1 MFIEKYKNLKKIFDD
16 EKESLLYLIRNDYV
30 NHYEKCSKCNH
41 DMKLNINKKLYVCR
55 FYKCRKAISPLKGTI
70 FHKLTLPLNIQLHV
84 LYYFLGK
91 VPCSFTAS
99 ILGIS
104 KNTASSYN
112 KLYRIHLKNKQ
123 LLGNRNIK
131 IGGRNK
137 IVEIDESKIAKRKY
151 HKGHRVEGAWIIGGI
166 ERSLIKNKSRN
177 ENKKTFL
184 VPIKE
189 RNVNNI
195 DLIIKRYVKKGT
207 TIYTDLWKGYNNLK
221 NIGYKHKTV
230 NHSKNFKDPITG
242 VHTNTIKGTWNELK
256 QSIIPRHRNKK
267 DILLFL
273 KEYQWRKKNREYD
286 IWKKFLKD

>member
-1 MFIEKYKNLKKIFDD
+1 MFIEPYKSLKKIFDD
-16 EKESLLYLIRNDYV
+16 EKEALLYLIENNYV
-30 NHYEKCSKCNH
+30 NHYEKCLKCNH
-41 DMKLNINKKLYVCR
+41 DIKLNINKKLYVCR

-70 FHKLTLPLNIQLHV
+70 FNKLTLSLNIQLHI

-99 ILGIS
+99 TLGIS
-104 KNTASSYN
+104 KNTVSSYN
-112 KLYRIHLKNKQ
+112 KLFRKHLKNKQ
-123 LLGNRNIK
+123 LLSNRNIK

-137 IVEIDESKIAKRKY
+137 IVEVDESKIAKRKY
-151 HKGHRVEGAWIIGGI
+151 NRGHRVEGAWIIGGV
-166 ERSLIKNKSRN
+166 ERSMLKNKIKN
-177 ENKKTFL
+177 ENKKTFF

-189 RNVNNI
+189 RNIDNI
-195 DLIIKRYVKKGT
+195 DLIIKKYVKKGT

-221 NIGYKHKTV
+221 NIGYKHMTV

-242 VHTNTIKGTWNELK
+242 VHTNTIEGTWNGLK

-273 KEYQWRKKNREYD
+273 KEYQWRKKNREYNL
-286 IWKKFLKD
+286 WKKFLTD